1 MRIGSREGRISLRI
15 LLLAPQPFFQARGT
29 PIAVRMVLEF
39 LGSHGHQVDVLTYH
53 EGSDVEIPNCRVVRI
68 PAIPGVRD
76 IRPGFSLKKVLCD
89 SVMLFSCVRIM
100 RRTRYDLVHA
110 VEESAFIAAALQPF
124 TGVPYVYDMDSSL
137 AEQLI
142 DRFPALTAVGPIL
155 RRFEAVAVQRSA
167 GVLTVCAALQE
178 IARRHSPDTPIGR
191 VEDTTLLP
199 PANGS
204 NGIRHLPPE
213 TDGAPVAMYVGNLEP
228 YQGIDL
234 LLEGFRHTL
243 AQMQQ
248 ARLVIVGG
256 RKDDI
261 DRYGRRASA
270 LGIRQAV
277 HFLGP
282 KPVSDLGDL
291 LREADVL
298 VSPRLKGI
306 NTPMKIYSYLDS
318 GTAVLATRLRTHTQV
333 LDEHTAYLVD
343 PDPVALGT
351 GLATLLKDDAL
362 REGLAARAKDHVRRE
377 FTPEAAARKLEAFY
391 STIEARSGEA
401 RARA

>member
-1 MRIGSREGRISLRI
+1 VRI

-29 PIAVRMVLEF
+29 PIAVRLVLEF
-39 LGSHGHQVDVLTYH
+39 LSARGHQVDVLTYH
-53 EGSDVEIPNCRVVRI
+53 EGSDVAIPNCRIVRI
-68 PAIPGVRD
+68 PRLPGTGN

-89 SVMLFSCVRIM
+89 VVMLGTCARMMHRV
-100 RRTRYDLVHA
+100 RYDLVHA

-142 DRFPALTAVGPIL
+142 DSFPPLELAGPLL
-155 RRFEAVAVQRSA
+155 RACEAVAVRRSA
-167 GVLTVCAALQE
+167 GVLTVCAALQD
-178 IARRHSPDTPIGR
+178 IARLHAPDTPVGR
-191 VEDTTLLP
+191 VEDTTLLA
-199 PANGS
+199 PANGANR
-204 NGIRHLPPE
+204 NGGSHLPPE
-213 TDGAPVAMYVGNLEP
+213 TAGAPVAMYVGNLEH

-243 AQMQQ
+243 DQMQQ

-261 DRYGRRASA
+261 TRYGQRADA
-270 LGIRQAV
+270 LGIGRAV

-282 KPVSDLGDL
+282 KPVSDLADL

-298 VSPRLKGI
+298 VSPRLKGT

-333 LDEHTAYLVD
+333 LDDRTAYLVD
-343 PDPVALGT
+343 PEPVALGN
-351 GLATLLKDDAL
+351 GLATLLRDDSL
-362 REGLAARAKDHVRRE
+362 REGLAARAKDHVLRE
-377 FTPEAAARKLEAFY
+377 FTPEAAARKLDAFY
-391 STIEARSGEA
+391 SAIEARSGQA
-401 RARA
+401 RTGG

>member
-1 MRIGSREGRISLRI
+1 VKI

-29 PIAVRMVLEF
+29 PIAVRLVLEF
-39 LGSHGHQVDVLTYH
+39 LSARGHQVDLLTYH
-53 EGSDVEIPNCRVVRI
+53 EGSDVEIPNCRIARI
-68 PAIPGVRD
+68 PALPGVRN
-76 IRPGFSLKKVLCD
+76 IRPGFSIKKVLCD
-89 SVMLFSCVRIM
+89 GVMFFSCARMM

-110 VEESAFIAAALQPF
+110 VEESAFIAAALRSF

-142 DRFPALTAVGPIL
+142 DAFPVLKLLGPL
-155 RRFEAVAVQRSA
+155 LHRCEAVAIRRSV
-167 GVLTVCAALQE
+167 GVLTVCAALQDL
-178 IARRHSPDTPIGR
+178 ARRHAPTTPVGR
-191 VEDTTLLP
+191 VEDTTLLAP
-199 PANGS
+199 TGAGNG
-204 NGIRHLPPE
+204 GRHLPPE
-213 TDGAPVAMYVGNLEP
+213 MEGAPVAMYVGNLEH

-243 AQMQQ
+243 EQMQQ

-256 RKDDI
+256 RQDDI
-261 DRYGRRASA
+261 DRYGKRASA
-270 LGIRQAV
+270 LGIRQSV
-277 HFLGP
+277 YFLGP
-282 KPVSDLGDL
+282 KPVSELADL

-298 VSPRLKGI
+298 VSPRLKGT

-333 LDEHTAYLVD
+333 LDERTAYLVD
-343 PDPVALGT
+343 PEPLALGT
-351 GLATLLKDDAL
+351 GLAALLKDDSL

-391 STIEARSGEA
+391 STIEARSREA
-401 RARA
+401 RSRA

>member
-1 MRIGSREGRISLRI
+1 MRI

-29 PIAVRMVLEF
+29 PIAVRTVLEF
-39 LGSHGHQVDVLTYH
+39 LSARGHQVDALTYH
-53 EGSDVEIPNCRVVRI
+53 EGSDISIPTCRIYRI
-68 PAIPGVRD
+68 PRVPGVHN
-76 IRPGFSLKKVLCD
+76 IRPGFSFKKVICD
-89 SVMLFSCVRIM
+89 IVMFGVCARMM

-110 VEESAFIAAALQPF
+110 VEESAFIAAAMKSL

-137 AEQLI
+137 AEQML
-142 DRFPALTAVGPIL
+142 DSFPRLKLVGPLL
-155 RRFEAVAVQRSA
+155 RRFEAMAVRRSA
-167 GVLTVCAALQE
+167 GVLTVCVALE
-178 IARRHSPDTPIGR
+178 DVAHGHAPATPIGR

-199 PANGS
+199 PGTGNNDG
-204 NGIRHLPPE
+204 RHLPAE
-213 TDGAPVAMYVGNLEP
+213 TAGAPVAMYVGNLEP

-243 AQMQQ
+243 AQMRE

-256 RKDDI
+256 QADDI
-261 DRYGRRASA
+261 ARYGDRAAA

-282 KPVSDLGDL
+282 KPVSALGDL

-298 VSPRLKGI
+298 VSPRLKGL

-333 LDEHTAYLVD
+333 LDDRTAYLVE
-343 PDPVALGT
+343 PEPFALGS
-351 GLATLLKDDAL
+351 GLATLLKDDSL
-362 REGLAARAKDHVRRE
+362 RERLAAEAKDHVQRE
-377 FTPEAAARKLEAFY
+377 FTPEAARRKLASFY
-391 STIEARSGEA
+391 TMIET
-401 RARA
+401 RA